1 MLSPCAAILR
11 GDVGDASAAV
21 GQTSVTDLG
30 WPVER
35 PAQSARMNF
44 GNVAGQCPPEGHQAH
59 RKELHT
65 VAELSTIRIPDEIK
79 PADGRFGSGPSKVR
93 PEAVS
98 ALAEVATS
106 YLGTSHR
113 QKTVR
118 DQVARLR
125 RGIAGLFNLPDGYE
139 VVLGNGGTTA
149 FWEVATFG
157 LIRDRAQ
164 FASFGEFGAKFA
176 KSAKEAPFLGEPTIR
191 KAEPGSAPELV
202 AEAGVDV
209 YATPH
214 NETSTG
220 VAVPIRRVPGAD
232 DGALLLV
239 DATSAAGGLDVDV
252 RETDVYYFAPQKC
265 FAADGGL
272 WIAVMSPAALAR
284 AEEIKQ
290 SGRYIP
296 AFLDLVTAIE
306 NSRKEQTYNTPA
318 LATIFLAAEQTD
330 WLNSQGGLS
339 WAAKRTAESAAI
351 IYGWAERSTVA
362 TPFVSD
368 PALRSNVV
376 ATIDFV
382 DGVDA
387 AAIAKVLRAN
397 GIVDTEPYRKLG
409 RNQLR
414 IALFPAIDPADVEAL
429 TACIDYVVERL

>member
-1 MLSPCAAILR
+1 ME
-11 GDVGDASAAV
+11 G
-21 GQTSVTDLG
+21 
-30 WPVER
+30 
-35 PAQSARMNF
+35 
-44 GNVAGQCPPEGHQAH
+44 GNVAGQCSAH
-59 RKELHT
+59 RPQADRKDLHT
-65 VAELSTIRIPDEIK
+65 VAEVSTIRIPDEIK

-93 PEAVS
+93 PAAVS
-98 ALAEVATS
+98 ALADVATS

-125 RGIAGLFNLPDGYE
+125 RGIAELFNLPDGYE

-149 FWEVATFG
+149 FWEVAIFG
-157 LIRDRAQ
+157 LIRNRGQ

-176 KSAKEAPFLGEPTIR
+176 KAAQAAPFLGEHTVR

-232 DGALLLV
+232 DGALFLV
-239 DATSAAGGLDVDV
+239 DATSAAGGLEVDV

-265 FAADGGL
+265 FGSDGGL
-272 WIAVMSPAALAR
+272 WIALMSPAALAR
-284 AEEIKQ
+284 AEEIKK

-306 NSRKEQTYNTPA
+306 NSRQEQTYNTPA

-330 WLNSQGGLS
+330 WINSQGGLS

-351 IYGWAERSTVA
+351 IYSWAERSQVA

-382 DGVDA
+382 EGVDA

-414 IALFPAIDPADVEAL
+414 IALFPAIEPADVEAL